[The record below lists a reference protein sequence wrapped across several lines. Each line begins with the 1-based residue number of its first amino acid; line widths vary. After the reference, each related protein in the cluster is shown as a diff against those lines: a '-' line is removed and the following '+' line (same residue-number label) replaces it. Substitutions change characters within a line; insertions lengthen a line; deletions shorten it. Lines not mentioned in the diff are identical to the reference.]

1 MDRFLISFYKMSPSY
16 SKFVKKSKGSFRL
29 DADYADYTLDWY
41 NVEISIFLQNATV
54 YRMLQYQ
61 TQLV

>member
-1 MDRFLISFYKMSPSY
+1 MSPSY
-16 SKFVKKSKGSFRL
+16 SKFVKRSKGSFRL
-29 DADYADYTLDWY
+29 DADYADYTLDCY

-54 YRMLQYQ
+54 YRMLQHQ